1 MDSSAWEI
9 IHIPDKPA
17 FSPEHQPTLKVYA
30 SVIKPKFANTIVRQL
45 CKIAPLEDLRHVK
58 RVRRKILP
66 NNGEPQLTVILCL
79 APEHNDHLND
89 MPPDVQKLVGPYELS
104 PFITQVCKYAAVSKE
119 EWEEQCKI
127 WPTSFHPPTYNIDGI
142 GGFSEEDKQ
151 SICKFMS
158 VAINLAVSSHKPL
171 VNAAVIVDPSVR
183 RVIASETDQVYPSS
197 APCDMTTSETIP
209 FNETGE
215 STHCQSVNRE
225 ANASSEICLSG
236 VLEKLNGSSHAVAC
250 LNPWQWSLQ
259 PHDGDKCSQW
269 HPLRHASIVAIES
282 SAARDRYLFPNSSE
296 SFGMDHSQPS
306 SADSPAKKQKTSIN
320 SPGVQ
325 NDSREAALRD
335 PSMEKPYL
343 CTGYDIFLLWEPCTM
358 CAMALVHQRIKRIFY
373 AFPNPTAGGLGSV
386 YRLQGEKS
394 LNHHYAVFRVLL
406 PGHGHAHNALDL
418 DQGLKH
424 VTAES

>member
-1 MDSSAWEI
+1 MDSAAWEI
-9 IHIPDKPA
+9 IHIPDKPTYP
-17 FSPEHQPTLKVYA
+17 PEHQPTLRVYA

-45 CKIAPLEDLRHVK
+45 CKISPLEDLRHVK
-58 RVRRKILP
+58 RVRRKILSDHASFT
-66 NNGEPQLTVILCL
+66 GEPQLTVILCL
-79 APEHNDHLND
+79 APDHNDHFND
-89 MPPDVQKLVGPYELS
+89 MPPDIQKLFGPYELS

-142 GGFSEEDKQ
+142 GGFSEEDTQ
-151 SICKFMS
+151 SICKFMR
-158 VAINLAVSSHKPL
+158 VVINLVVSTHKPL

-183 RVIASETDQVYPSS
+183 RIIASETDQVY
-197 APCDMTTSETIP
+197 APCDNTTTETIP
-209 FNETGE
+209 FSETGE
-215 STHCQSVNRE
+215 SNHCQSINRE
-225 ANASSEICLSG
+225 ANASPEICLNG
-236 VLEKLNGSSHAVAC
+236 LLGKLNASSSAVAC

-259 PHDGDKCSQW
+259 PHDAEKGSQW

-296 SFGMDHSQPS
+296 SFAVDRSQPS
-306 SADSPAKKQKTSIN
+306 NADSPAKKQKTSSNI
-320 SPGVQ
+320 PDVP

-335 PSMEKPYL
+335 PSTEKPYL
-343 CTGYDIFLLWEPCTM
+343 CTGYDIFLLWEPCPM

-386 YRLQGEKS
+386 HRLQGEKS

-406 PGHGHAHNALDL
+406 PGDAHNALEIN
-418 DQGLKH
+418 GLKH
-424 VTAES
+424 VIA

>member
-1 MDSSAWEI
+1 MDSGAWEI
-9 IHIPDKPA
+9 IHIPDKPTYP
-17 FSPEHQPTLKVYA
+17 PEHQPTLKVYA
-30 SVIKPKFANTIVRQL
+30 SVINPKFANTIVRQL

-66 NNGEPQLTVILCL
+66 DHVEPQLTVILCL

-142 GGFSEEDKQ
+142 SGFSEEDTQ
-151 SICKFMS
+151 SICMFMK

-183 RVIASETDQVYPSS
+183 RIIASETEQVYTSS
-197 APCDMTTSETIP
+197 APCGMTTTETIP
-209 FNETGE
+209 FNGTGG
-215 STHCQSVNRE
+215 SNHCQSIDRVIND
-225 ANASSEICLSG
+225 SSEICLNG
-236 VLEKLNGSSHAVAC
+236 VLEKLNGSSSAVAC

-259 PHDGDKCSQW
+259 PHDADKFSQW

-282 SAARDRYLFPNSSE
+282 SAARDRYWFPNSSE
-296 SFGMDHSQPS
+296 SFAVDRSQPS
-306 SADSPAKKQKTSIN
+306 NADSPAKKQKTSSN
-320 SPGVQ
+320 NPDVR

-343 CTGYDIFLLWEPCTM
+343 CTGYDIFLLWEPCSM

-386 YRLQGEKS
+386 HRLQGEKS

-406 PGHGHAHNALDL
+406 PGHAHNAPEI
-418 DQGLKH
+418 K
-424 VTAES
+424 V